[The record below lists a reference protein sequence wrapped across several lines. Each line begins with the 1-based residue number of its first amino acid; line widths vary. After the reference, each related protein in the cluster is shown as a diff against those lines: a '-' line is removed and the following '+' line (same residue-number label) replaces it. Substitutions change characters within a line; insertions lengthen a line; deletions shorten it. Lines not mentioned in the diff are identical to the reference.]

1 MGEACPIRIRR
12 PRTAVNADMATGR
25 QGHAAIERT
34 TPGGG
39 IIPSGP
45 SQADNPL
52 FRLASK
58 VTAHLGHLPAP
69 LRNRVLLVL
78 QRSTRPSKKAA
89 GGIPV
94 TKTSPGGV
102 PTTWLAHDQHRRG
115 TVVFLH
121 GGAYT
126 GGPFAGQWKWL
137 AELHRTAGVAAAMV
151 LYRMPPRHPHPA
163 ALDDTIR
170 AITALHASGELE
182 EGRWILAG
190 DSAGGGLALAAAQAL
205 RDSGGPMPAGLVLTA
220 PWVDLEMATPQI
232 EAAEK
237 ADPFLSRSGLWWSAR
252 VYADGAALDDPR
264 LSPINASMTGLPP
277 VHLNVGTR
285 DLFLPDVRRL
295 RDALH
300 DARVPVTHIE
310 QEGAVHAYPQQITTP
325 EAQWTIRDQIRW
337 LRNVLQ
343 INESA
348 PTSASRSAP
357 PAAPW
362 N

>member
-1 MGEACPIRIRR
+1 VE
-12 PRTAVNADMATGR
+12 
-25 QGHAAIERT
+25 
-34 TPGGG
+34 
-39 IIPSGP
+39 S
-45 SQADNPL
+45 
-52 FRLASK
+52 
-58 VTAHLGHLPAP
+58 
-69 LRNRVLLVL
+69 
-78 QRSTRPSKKAA
+78 
-89 GGIPV
+89 
-94 TKTSPGGV
+94 
-102 PTTWLAHDQHRRG
+102 
-115 TVVFLH
+115 
-121 GGAYT
+121 
-126 GGPFAGQWKWL
+126 L

-151 LYRMPPRHPHPA
+151 LYRIPPPRHPHPA

-237 ADPFLSRSGLWWSAR
+237 ADPFLSRSALWWSAR

-300 DARVPVTHIE
+300 DARVPVIHIE

-337 LRNVLQ
+337 LRNVLP
-343 INESA
+343 INELAS
-348 PTSASRSAP
+348 TSASRSAP
-357 PAAPW
+357 PAAPL